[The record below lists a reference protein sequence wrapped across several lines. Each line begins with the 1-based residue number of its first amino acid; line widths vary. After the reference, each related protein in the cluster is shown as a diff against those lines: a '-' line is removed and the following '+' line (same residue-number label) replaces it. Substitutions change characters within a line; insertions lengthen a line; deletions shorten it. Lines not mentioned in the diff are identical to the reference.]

1 MQLNQALET
10 AEAIQIDMIPGKD
23 QALIVEAGQSG
34 SHTDHDAVMYPQVYA
49 IACLG
54 VGLAILRER
63 YQYTFQRYVQELA
76 APRLLLRI
84 NTR

>member
-23 QALIVEAGQSG
+23 QALIVEAGQRSP
-34 SHTDHDAVMYPQVYA
+34 HTDHDAVMYPQVYS

-54 VGLAILRER
+54 VGLAILRVR
-63 YQYTFQRYVQELA
+63 YQ
-76 APRLLLRI
+76 
-84 NTR
+84 